1 MTRITPSRPAAAAA
15 LLAAVV
21 AAGCASTRIDGQW
34 SDPTFAARSLRGQT
48 VLVSCRAPDSTLARI
63 CEARIADEL
72 REAGAKPVLASVP
85 VEAAGGNEA
94 VARAARAAGARS
106 AVAASV
112 TVAGVTQAAFG
123 PSLGFGFGGG
133 FGGGRGGIGFGG
145 IGMSVPL
152 GGVRP
157 QTAYAMGQAVVDAES
172 GREMWS
178 VRATS
183 PNTDDAGVQ
192 VADLARATV
201 GAMRDSGLFIA
212 R

>member
-1 MTRITPSRPAAAAA
+1 MNRITRSRPAAAAV
-15 LLAAVV
+15 LLAALLG
-21 AAGCASTRIDGQW
+21 AGCASPRIDGQW
-34 SDPTFAARSLRGQT
+34 SDPSFASRSLSGQT
-48 VLVSCRAPDSTLARI
+48 VLVSCRAPDATLARI
-63 CEARIADEL
+63 CEQRIADEL
-72 REAGAKPVLASVP
+72 REAGARPVIAPAP
-85 VEAAGGNEA
+85 VDAAGGNDA

-112 TVAGVTQAAFG
+112 AVAGVTQAAFG

-157 QTAYAMGQAVVDAES
+157 QTAYSMGQALVDAES

-192 VADLARATV
+192 VAELARATV
-201 GAMRDSGLFIA
+201 GTMREAGLFIA

>member
-1 MTRITPSRPAAAAA
+1 MTPIARPCLAAAAA
-15 LLAAVV
+15 LLAA
-21 AAGCASTRIDGQW
+21 GCAAPRIDGQW
-34 SDPTFAARSLRGQT
+34 ADPAFATRSLRDQK
-48 VLVSCRAPDSTLARI
+48 VLVSCRAPDSTLARL
-63 CEARIADEL
+63 CEERLAAAV
-72 REAGAKPVLASVP
+72 REAGGQPLLAPVP
-85 VEAAGGNEA
+85 VDAAGGHEA
-94 VARAARAAGARS
+94 VAKAARDLGASAALAA
-106 AVAASV
+106 AVN
-112 TVAGVTQAAFG
+112 VAGVTQSGFG

-157 QTAYAMGQAVVDAES
+157 QTSYGMGSAVLDAAS

-183 PNTDDAGVQ
+183 PVADDAPVQ
-192 VADLARATV
+192 IGALARTSV
-201 GAMRDSGLFIA
+201 DAMRDAGLFGP